1 MLHLFGGNDL
11 LFVLNVAAR
20 GFLCLVRVT
29 SFLVCRVYLLNDCQ
43 CLWILSSVVLY
54 DQHFVFSCRCE
65 VSRYLLFMP
74 D

>member
-54 DQHFVFSCRCE
+54 D
-65 VSRYLLFMP
+65 
-74 D
+74 